1 MIDTPSMPTPRN
13 NAGRARSAPVLLV
26 EDDASLRALLAHFLG
41 SEGFTVLEAED
52 GGEATR
58 VLDRAR
64 SGGERPALVLLD
76 LMLPGESGLKVLER
90 VLAHGD
96 NVPVVVM
103 SVHDAL
109 LMSAME
115 LGATGVLI
123 KPFEL
128 DQVLPIVAR
137 YCEAAPAHAP

>member
-1 MIDTPSMPTPRN
+1 MIDTPATPTPPDD
-13 NAGRARSAPVLLV
+13 AGRPQPAPVLLV
-26 EDDASLRALLAHFLG
+26 EDDASLRALLTHFLD

-64 SGGERPALVLLD
+64 SGGERPGLVLLD
-76 LMLPGESGLKVLER
+76 LMLPGESGLQVLER

-96 NVPVVVM
+96 DVPVIGM
-103 SVHDAL
+103 SVHDAML
-109 LMSAME
+109 VAAME
-115 LGATGVLI
+115 LGATAVLI

-137 YCEAAPAHAP
+137 YCEAAPARAP